1 MENRIIKFRAW
12 NPKIKEMHFS
22 SEEILFDKR
31 EFYPWAFEI
40 GTSGYPQSG
49 WVFMQ
54 FTGLKDKNGKEI
66 YEGDILKVCN
76 GSINGVGWFEKP
88 YAVEYILNRF
98 SLSSFCWCEDG
109 SSNMDSTHWCE
120 VIGNIHQN
128 PDLL

>member
-40 GTSGYPQSG
+40 GTSGYPQSE

-66 YEGDILKVCN
+66 YEGDIVSGTN
-76 GSINGVGWFEKP
+76 GL
-88 YAVEYILNRF
+88 YAFAVTYVRHGFIAV
-98 SLSSFCWCEDG
+98 SKDG
-109 SSNMDSTHWCE
+109 RDEFTIPDHWE

-128 PDLL
+128 PELL